1 MFSWM
6 TFKSRAHRDGV
17 NAKVMKD
24 PTIARMMKGKKMPFD
39 SKRLAYGGFKVMVDV

>member
-1 MFSWM
+1 MFSWI
-6 TFKSRAHRDGV
+6 TFKCRGHRNSV

-24 PTIARMMKGKKMPFD
+24 SGDRENDEGKKMPFD